1 MRVELLPSSQPPSDR
16 QFLVT
21 YLINDQVAIDAGSI
35 GLLSDLNR
43 QQQVEHVFVTHQH
56 IDHIATLPI
65 LLENVYEPGPKS
77 IEVLAGAGVLEFL
90 QKDLF
95 NGRIWPDFLA
105 LSTPDD
111 PFLFTTPLEAGTPVT
126 RCGLV
131 VTPISVSHAV
141 PTLGLVVD
149 DGTSVV
155 AFPSDTGPTKEFWE
169 YLNGLNQ
176 LDAVF
181 LEISFP
187 DCLEDLAEKSGHHC
201 TKTFVNEL
209 QKLKHTVR
217 WIVVH
222 RKPRYAEQIADELTA
237 CGIQDVELVQ
247 LGKVYSFPEIVG

>member
-77 IEVLAGAGVLEFL
+77 IEVLASAGVLEFL

-141 PTLGLVVD
+141 PTLGL
-149 DGTSVV
+149 S
-155 AFPSDTGPTKEFWE
+155 
-169 YLNGLNQ
+169 L
-176 LDAVF
+176 
-181 LEISFP
+181 I
-187 DCLEDLAEKSGHHC
+187 H
-201 TKTFVNEL
+201 
-209 QKLKHTVR
+209 
-217 WIVVH
+217 I
-222 RKPRYAEQIADELTA
+222 
-237 CGIQDVELVQ
+237 
-247 LGKVYSFPEIVG
+247 

>member
-21 YLINDQVAIDAGSI
+21 YLINEQVAIDAGSI

-43 QQQVEHVFVTHQH
+43 QQQVEYVFITHQH
-56 IDHIATLPI
+56 IDHIAKLPI
-65 LLENVYEPGPKS
+65 LLENVYETGPKS

-111 PFLFTTPLEAGTPVT
+111 PFLVTTPLEAGMPVK
-126 RCGLV
+126 RGGLV
-131 VTPISVSHAV
+131 MTPISVSHAV

-149 DGTSVV
+149 DGKSVV

-169 YLNGLNQ
+169 YLNGLDR

-187 DCLEDLAEKSGHHC
+187 NRLEDLAEKSGHHC

-209 QKLKHTVR
+209 QKLKHEVR

-222 RKPRYAEQIADELTA
+222 LKPRYAEQIADELVA
-237 CGIQDVELVQ
+237 CCIKDVELIQ
-247 LGKVYSFPEIVG
+247 LGKVYSFFETGV

>member
-1 MRVELLPSSQPPSDR
+1 MRVELLTSSHPPSDQ

-21 YLINDQVAIDAGSI
+21 YLINDEVAIDAGSV
-35 GLLSDLNR
+35 GLLADLKR
-43 QQQVEHVFVTHQH
+43 QEQIKHVFVTHQH

-77 IEVLAGAGVLEFL
+77 IEVLSSEEVFHLL

-95 NGRIWPDFLA
+95 NDRIWPDFFA

-111 PFLFTTPLEAGTPVT
+111 PFLITTSLEAGKPVH

-131 VTPISVSHAV
+131 VTPLPVSHAV

-149 DGTSVV
+149 DGEAVV
-155 AFPSDTGPTKEFWE
+155 AFPSDTGPTEEFWAH
-169 YLNGLNQ
+169 LNELDR

-187 DCLEDLAEKSGHHC
+187 NCLADLAEISGHHC
-201 TKTFVNEL
+201 TKSFVGEL
-209 QKLKHTVR
+209 KKLKRPVR

-222 RKPRYAEQIADELTA
+222 RKPRYAKQIADELA
-237 CGIQDVELVQ
+237 AYSLSDVELIQ
-247 LGKVYSFPEIVG
+247 PGAVYNFSA

>member
-1 MRVELLPSSQPPSDR
+1 MRVELLPSSQPPSDQ

-21 YLINDQVAIDAGSI
+21 YLINDRVAIYAGSI
-35 GLLSDLNR
+35 GLLADLKR
-43 QQQVEHVFVTHQH
+43 QEQVEHVFVTHQH

-77 IEVLAGAGVLEFL
+77 IEVLSSKDVLHVL

-105 LSTPDD
+105 ISTPED
-111 PFLFTTPLEAGTPVT
+111 PFLITTPLEAGKPVE

-131 VTPISVSHAV
+131 VTPVSVSHAV

-149 DGTSVV
+149 DGEAVV
-155 AFPSDTGPTKEFWE
+155 AFPSDTGTTEEFWE
-169 YLNGLNQ
+169 HLNGLDR

-187 DCLEDLAEKSGHHC
+187 DSLADLAGKSGHHC
-201 TKTFVNEL
+201 TKTFVDEL
-209 QKLKHTVR
+209 QKLKRPVR

-222 RKPRYAEQIADELTA
+222 RKPRYAKRIADELA
-237 CGIQDVELVQ
+237 AYNRSDVELIQ
-247 LGKVYSFPEIVG
+247 PGAVYDFLA

>member
-1 MRVELLPSSQPPSDR
+1 MRVELLPSSQPPSDQ
-16 QFLVT
+16 QFLVS
-21 YLINDQVAIDAGSI
+21 YLINDRVAIDAGSI
-35 GLLSDLNR
+35 GLLADLKK
-43 QQQVEHVFVTHQH
+43 QEQVEHVFVTHQH

-77 IEVLAGAGVLEFL
+77 IEVLSAESVLDLL

-105 LSTPDD
+105 LSTPKD
-111 PFLFTTPLEAGTPVT
+111 PFLITTPLEAGQPVS

-131 VTPISVSHAV
+131 ITPVPVSHAV

-149 DGTSVV
+149 DGEAVV
-155 AFPSDTGPTKEFWE
+155 AFPSDTGPTEKFWSH
-169 YLNGLNQ
+169 LNGLDR

-187 DCLEDLAEKSGHHC
+187 DYLADLAEKSGHHC
-201 TKTFVNEL
+201 TKTFVDEL
-209 QKLKHTVR
+209 QKLRRPVR

-222 RKPRYAEQIADELTA
+222 RKPRYAEQIASELA
-237 CGIQDVELVQ
+237 SHNISGVELIQ
-247 LGKVYSFPEIVG
+247 PGKVYEFSA